1 MNVSGS
7 YSLQNRV
14 YFFGLFA
21 LLAIAVL
28 WLMGDYLGV
37 IAFSLVMVVIL
48 KPVHRFFLR
57 HLGDRASLAT
67 VLTLLLFF
75 VALIVP
81 AWIIISVTGNQL
93 QALEAE
99 LSPDVEAISTEE
111 LRASVNAL
119 LARIPGMEDTTI
131 TPEHEEQVRQWF
143 SDASQWLGNQ
153 VVNLGM
159 SIPILIAKAFIFLG
173 VVGGLLPTYDRVV
186 QRILLLSP
194 LSDEVDRLYLR
205 KVKAMVWS
213 MFVGMFII
221 AVIQGLL
228 MGALFWIAG
237 IPYLGPLTLISI
249 VAAMLP
255 LGASVVAIPIG
266 IVALLMGEYVPAITI
281 LAGYLLVV
289 ANVDNVIRPYLVA
302 EEASMSFAAMMVSAL
317 GGYALF
323 GFFGVIY
330 GPVLMILLQTT
341 IDVYQ
346 EHYLA
351 VETPS
356 SPRPEQTE
364 RESTTQLPR
373 PVHQEA
379 G

>member
-1 MNVSGS
+1 MSASGS
-7 YSLQNRV
+7 HNLQNRV

-21 LLAIAVL
+21 LLVIAVL
-28 WLMGDYLGV
+28 WLMSDYLGV

-48 KPVHRFFLR
+48 KPLHRFFLR

-67 VLTLLLFF
+67 ALTLLLFV

-93 QALEAE
+93 RALEAE

-111 LRASVNAL
+111 LRAAANAL

-143 SDASQWLGNQ
+143 SSAAQWLGDK
-153 VVNLGM
+153 VVSLGM
-159 SIPILIAKAFIFLG
+159 SVPILIAKAFIFLG

-205 KVKAMVWS
+205 KVKAMIWS

-228 MGALFWIAG
+228 MGAIFWIAA
-237 IPYLGPLTLISI
+237 IPYLGPLTLS
-249 VAAMLP
+249 ARSWAR
-255 LGASVVAIPIG
+255 SVSLSPRCSS
-266 IVALLMGEYVPAITI
+266 T
-281 LAGYLLVV
+281 
-289 ANVDNVIRPYLVA
+289 RPFLTSCQGP
-302 EEASMSFAAMMVSAL
+302 SMSFWLTLSSR
-317 GGYALF
+317 
-323 GFFGVIY
+323 
-330 GPVLMILLQTT
+330 
-341 IDVYQ
+341 
-346 EHYLA
+346 LA
-351 VETPS
+351 
-356 SPRPEQTE
+356 SP
-364 RESTTQLPR
+364 
-373 PVHQEA
+373 
-379 G
+379 